1 MSEPFLAEIRLV
13 PFTFA
18 PTGWAFCDGQLLPIA
33 QNTALFA
40 LLGTT
45 YGGNG
50 MSNFALPNLQGQVA
64 LGTDAW
70 GDYPLGTSAGAESV
84 SLLTSEM
91 PAHTHTVQVTA
102 AAGTTGNPT
111 GASFAMPRVGRT
123 PEAAYGGAPA
133 VPLHPAAIAPT
144 GSGLPHNNMQPYL
157 VLNYIIAMQGVFPPR
172 P

>member
-18 PTGWAFCDGQLLPIA
+18 PTGWAFCDGQLLPLS
-33 QNTALFA
+33 QNVALFA

-50 MSNFALPNLQGQVA
+50 STNFALPNLQGRVA
-64 LGTDAW
+64 LGTDAR

-91 PAHTHTVQVTA
+91 PAHTHTVQATA

-111 GASFAMPRVGRT
+111 GTSFAMPRT
-123 PEAAYGGAPA
+123 C
-133 VPLHPAAIAPT
+133 
-144 GSGLPHNNMQPYL
+144 
-157 VLNYIIAMQGVFPPR
+157 
-172 P
+172 